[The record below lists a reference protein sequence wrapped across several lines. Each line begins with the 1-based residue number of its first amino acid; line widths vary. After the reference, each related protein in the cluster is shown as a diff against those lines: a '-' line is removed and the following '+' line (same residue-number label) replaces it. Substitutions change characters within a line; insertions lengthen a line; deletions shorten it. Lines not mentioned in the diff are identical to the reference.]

1 MRVTIY
7 GKENAWYVTRAILI
21 QSGQSGWRKGA
32 VDPSANAEI
41 QKGKTV
47 LKPLLILSVLVILS
61 VLTGYMLDEIR
72 YRIDLHEYPRDYA
85 EYVEKA
91 ADAYSIPAEILFAVI
106 HTESS
111 FRKDAVSPKGA
122 VGLMQLTPDTYDWIC
137 FLRREEAAPDIT
149 DPSVNIDAGAF
160 LLHYLYQRMGIG
172 IPFMQAIN
180 AVIRA
185 SHVACGR
192 NGHGKRKTGQYPY
205 PETKEYVRR

>member
-1 MRVTIY
+1 M
-7 GKENAWYVTRAILI
+7 
-21 QSGQSGWRKGA
+21 
-32 VDPSANAEI
+32 
-41 QKGKTV
+41 
-47 LKPLLILSVLVILS
+47 VILS

-160 LLHYLYQRMGIG
+160 LLHYLYQQYGDWDTVY
-172 IPFMQAIN
+172 AAYN
-180 AVIRA
+180 AGYTRVNTWLA
-185 SHVACGR
+185 DATVTE
-192 NGHGKRKTGQYPY
+192 NGKLVNIPY
-205 PETKEYVRR
+205 PETKEYVKKVNRTREKYETLYS